1 MVAGCGE
8 GDETAVRTETV
19 PPPLN
24 IRLEG
29 GVVECKE
36 FEEEEVVEEEGEGG
50 DGGGGGGG

>member
-1 MVAGCGE
+1 M
-8 GDETAVRTETV
+8 